1 MIEGV
6 KVVPLKQIP
15 DERGTVM
22 HMLKRTD
29 PHFIRFGEIYFTTV
43 HPGVVKGW
51 HKHQRMSLNYACPYG
66 RVKLVLYDD
75 RENSPTRGE
84 IMELLLGPDDYKLVQ
99 IPTNVWNSFK
109 GLGDVTSI
117 IANCATEPH
126 TKEFSEAID
135 PMSDNAI
142 PYDWHSATSD

>member
-6 KVVPLKQIP
+6 KVVPLRQIP

-29 PHFIRFGEIYFTTV
+29 PHFAGFGEIYFTTV

-51 HKHQRMSLNYACPYG
+51 HKHGRMTLNYACVYG
-66 RVKLVLYDD
+66 RIKLVLYDD
-75 RENSPTRGE
+75 RDGSVTRGE
-84 IMELLLGPDDYKLVQ
+84 TMEQALGPDEYYLVQ

-109 GLGDVTSI
+109 GLGLETSI

-126 TKEFSEAID
+126 TKEFTEALD
-135 PMSDNAI
+135 PFGEI
-142 PYDWHSATSD
+142 PVPYDWRAQQ

>member
-6 KVVPLKQIP
+6 KAVPLQQIP

-51 HKHQRMSLNYACPYG
+51 HKHQRMTLNYACVYG
-66 RVKLVLYDD
+66 RIRLVLFDD
-75 RENSPTRGE
+75 REESATRGE
-84 IMELLLGPDDYKLVQ
+84 VVELLLGPDDYQLVQ
-99 IPTNVWNSFK
+99 IPTDVWNSFK
-109 GLGDVTSI
+109 GLGEETSI
-117 IANCATEPH
+117 VANCATEPH
-126 TKEFSEAID
+126 TKEFTTSSD
-135 PMSDNAI
+135 PFDTLI
-142 PYDWHSATSD
+142 PYDWGKATKD

>member
-6 KVVPLKQIP
+6 KVVPLKQIA

-29 PHFIRFGEIYFTTV
+29 PHFIEFGEIYFTTV
-43 HPGVVKGW
+43 HPGIVKGW
-51 HKHQRMSLNYACPYG
+51 HKHGRMTLNYACVYG
-66 RVKLVLYDD
+66 GIKLVLYDD
-75 RENSPTRGE
+75 RPDSATRGE
-84 IMELLLGPDDYKLVQ
+84 LVELLLGPDSYQLVQ

-109 GLGDVTSI
+109 GLGKETSI

-126 TKEFSEAID
+126 TKEFTDSLD
-135 PMSDNAI
+135 PMSNDVI
-142 PYDWHSATSD
+142 PYDWGKANRR

>member
-1 MIEGV
+1 VIEGV
-6 KVVPLKQIP
+6 KVVPLRQIP

-29 PHFIRFGEIYFTTV
+29 PHFIQFGEIYFTTV

-51 HKHQRMSLNYACPYG
+51 HKHQRMTLNYACVYG
-66 RVKLVLYDD
+66 RIKLVLYDD
-75 RENSPTRGE
+75 REGSATRGDV
-84 IMELLLGPDDYKLVQ
+84 MELFLGPDDYQLVQ

-109 GLGDVTSI
+109 GIDAETSI

-126 TKEFSEAID
+126 TKEFTEAID
-135 PMSDNAI
+135 PLSDRII
-142 PYDWHSATSD
+142 PYDWKRQSSE

>member
-6 KVVPLKQIP
+6 KVVSLLQIP

-29 PHFIRFGEIYFTTV
+29 PHFVRFGEIYFTTV

-51 HKHQRMSLNYACPYG
+51 HKHERMTLNYACVYG
-66 RVKLVLYDD
+66 RIKLVLYDD
-75 RENSPTRGE
+75 RDGSVTRGE
-84 IMELLLGPDDYKLVQ
+84 VMEQGLGPDEYYLVQ

-109 GLGDVTSI
+109 GLGQETSI
-117 IANCATEPH
+117 VANCATEPH
-126 TKEFSEAID
+126 TKEFTEAQD
-135 PMSDNAI
+135 PFGESRI
-142 PYDWHSATSD
+142 PYDWSVQT

>member
-6 KVVPLKQIP
+6 KVVPLRQIS

-51 HKHQRMSLNYACPYG
+51 HKHQRMTLNYACVYG
-66 RVKLVLYDD
+66 RIRLVLFDD
-75 RENSPTRGE
+75 REESATRGE
-84 IMELLLGPDDYKLVQ
+84 VVELLLGPDDYQLVQ
-99 IPTNVWNSFK
+99 IPTDVWNSFK
-109 GLGDVTSI
+109 GLGEETSI
-117 IANCATEPH
+117 VANCATEPH
-126 TKEFSEAID
+126 TKEFTTSSD
-135 PMSDNAI
+135 PFDTLI
-142 PYDWHSATSD
+142 PYDWGKETKD